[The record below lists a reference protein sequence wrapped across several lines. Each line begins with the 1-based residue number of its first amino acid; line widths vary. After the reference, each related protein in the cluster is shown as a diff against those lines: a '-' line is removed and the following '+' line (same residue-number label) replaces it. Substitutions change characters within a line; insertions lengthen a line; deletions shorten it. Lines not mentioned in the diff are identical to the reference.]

1 MTVNYRQIFAR
12 QEHNKQRWLK
22 LDKTL
27 KDVSGI
33 YILTREDAGIKYAYV
48 GQAKK
53 MLTRLAQH
61 LQGNEQHID
70 LSLKKW
76 GLFGIDRPNGWK
88 VEYVECFECDLDELE
103 QQMIK
108 EFANKGYQLRN
119 KTIGGQC
126 VGKVGINENKPSKG
140 YRDGLKQGYE
150 NARKDVGKLFE
161 KNLKVEINGKE
172 TKLKLRAL
180 GKFNEFLKKN

>member
-1 MTVNYRQIFAR
+1 MAVNYKQIFAI
-12 QEHNKQRWLK
+12 QEKNKQRWLK
-22 LDKTL
+22 MDKTL
-27 KDVSGI
+27 RDVSGI
-33 YILTREDAGIKYAYV
+33 YILTREQDGIRYAYI

-76 GLFGIDRPNGWK
+76 GLYGIDRPNGWK
-88 VEYVECFECDLDELE
+88 VDYVECFECDLDELE
-103 QQMIK
+103 QQFIRDY
-108 EFANKGYQLRN
+108 ANRGYQLRN
-119 KTIGGQC
+119 KTIGGQGQ
-126 VGKVGINENKPSKG
+126 GKVGINENKPSKG

-150 NARKDVGKLFE
+150 NARKDVAKLFE

-172 TKLKLRAL
+172 TKLKLRAFD
-180 GKFNEFLKKN
+180 KFQDFLKKN